1 MKQAHFVMTTKGG
14 VGKSYVA
21 SLITQWLM
29 SRDKEVQAFDNDPAT
44 ATLFAYKALPVK
56 RIQLVTNEDE
66 IDQAAYDQMVTDM
79 LAGTSD
85 FVIDNGASNYFPLIN
100 YMRENDLF
108 DVLRS
113 NDIRPIV
120 HTPVMGGGSL
130 QLSVQG
136 VDEVLK
142 GLDEQT
148 EMVVWL
154 NEHEGPIAADG
165 KTWEQFATYLR
176 WKQRITAE
184 VVIKEQRATL
194 FKKLLREK
202 LLGPSLTFAEFA
214 ELGDDAGVGV
224 MEKQRAHLIAKEIFS
239 QLDQVLGAGA
249 CNKAA

>member
-85 FVIDNGASNYFPLIN
+85 FVIDNGASNYFALIN
-100 YMRENDLF
+100 YMRENGLF
-108 DVLRS
+108 DVLRA
-113 NDIRPIV
+113 NEIRPVV

-130 QLSVQG
+130 EQAVLG
-136 VDEVLK
+136 VHEVLQS
-142 GLDEQT
+142 LDKET

-154 NEHEGPIAADG
+154 NEHEGPIAGDG
-165 KTWEQFATYLR
+165 KTWQEFAVYQR
-176 WKQRITAE
+176 WKSRITAE
-184 VVIKEQRATL
+184 VVIKEQRGEL
-194 FKKLLREK
+194 FQKLMRGK
-202 LLGPSLTFAEFA
+202 ILGPARTFAEFA
-214 ELGDDAGVGV
+214 QLGDDEAGV